1 MSSTVL
7 SDVPPNKRVFSC
19 RPETNMPFE
28 QQSTTRR
35 QLDKNDLET
44 VLELGVYHYPLELHT
59 PDVRNHGANT
69 VRALADMFTCRM
81 THFPLTVG
89 IFNQQNKNDHLSD
102 LASELH
108 NINSLMDPTTLK
120 FNPLLFLFPLFIST
134 TLGYL
139 IGMVSSWQVGL
150 SIGHLA
156 MFIQIIFLVVII
168 TGSRIFQKTF
178 AIRLSHKVAE
188 FLLWLRLVLNVCFCY
203 PTQQLDKKSSVR
215 TIVVYHRL
223 FPSSTPTVALFS
235 ILDKMWT
242 GLIRLHGEIPI
253 RLLRASPVPRE
264 PRHRYKRVCCLPA
277 FLVVIV
283 FWIAFIVGTAV
294 LRDNSGQLKM
304 LLSRAAIMITFVA
317 MSSIMF
323 LTILGSLPSIYRLIR
338 GLAVSPIKPLRTALA
353 DFLSDETSSS
363 AAGTTVGLASAGEDV
378 DQLLNKIKPDF
389 QKNRRGTV
397 NEGVQ
402 LGTSTSLK
410 NLAISAEE
418 ERARRADIRIK
429 EEFGKLCRLSLTF
442 DSFLGE
448 QQTRFIM
455 CLDASETNQ
464 RDVLAKLIYQIH
476 SLVLTD
482 VNAPVAF
489 VLEADFKVLLG
500 EVAAGAIFHPTNAY
514 PAASS
519 AQLARVVSK
528 TLNDNLHL
536 VRTSIQLPIYLD
548 TPVCSDVEH
557 CEAPCITHPRQQ
569 PQLNS
574 IITSPNGYS
583 QTSPNYVTS
592 FCEAE
597 NQPGF
602 APFRR
607 STDTTYTPRALFAN
621 RTSVPISPK
630 SSGKSIGLPLKVKK
644 LSFTRSSSTTS
655 RAAECSAGI
664 AGLFIQD
671 DNPLADWNR
680 KTSKQLV
687 AAMAF
692 TSRFLRLCN
701 LDIPMDDV
709 VFWISLVHYWPYHM
723 AWLVLNIEEHT
734 RGELPRTVS
743 SNDALVNLE
752 ACLHQV
758 KSSIGETLELLEP
771 LMADDRSL
779 ERLESY
785 IKSNP
790 SLPLMTLK
798 KLTSCVLM
806 HNPYLLQCIRAL
818 AGNASVSIHTKDEI
832 LFYPP
837 IGSGLPALIEE
848 QDTGEKIGRSKTRGD
863 GRSPTT
869 MYGLMERTS
878 SNKSTPIFLR
888 EMTNS
893 TDSADKVFTN
903 PMWEQ
908 TGATEPSFN
917 QTGPQLAKA
926 LHQFSVID
934 VCNLLANLPNLPL
947 DRLRRYQNNVRHH
960 HISGAALLASDLE
973 KVRREL
979 AMECEDWQN
988 FSAILAHLKSRVK
1001 SHQNS
1006 DIFGNGLAD
1015 TIPST
1020 LIVKNKYLY
1029 PSSRK
1034 RLGMKH
1040 HTATATPP
1048 HSSIGSELSTSQ
1060 QNMVRQTPWLLSP
1073 QVPTG
1078 PGNADGHVGT
1088 LTESILP
1095 SAFPVDNG
1103 ENQTSLS
1110 GMEEP
1115 ESLWKPAGPPVINMN
1130 NTISEII
1137 VNAPV
1142 QSGQFPR
1149 HDMENSM
1156 KFSPRLRSHRMA
1168 FEQKSRMNDE
1178 QNRSKNA
1185 SASMRPEG
1193 VGNQR
1198 FTSRSTVDLRT
1209 VLGPLS
1215 DDFELEDLHHL
1226 KTHHGRRKVRPR
1238 RFKRDSDTFRPV
1250 FTSGG
1255 HLFQGQASVLSNL
1268 PLLSTYNL
1276 TVSPNHSPIS
1286 PNAQWRSETE
1296 TLADENAD
1304 LRRMRKRPCRRPVY
1318 YNECGTSRSN
1328 WYPVHPLE
1336 PESNMLGQNETVDP
1350 HLRPA
1355 SKKFR
1360 EKTIEYRAHKVFHP
1374 PALTPAQL
1382 ASLKSYV
1389 EMSERM
1395 NTMIPR
1401 PDNPPVYQNM
1411 VPYNENLATLPF
1423 WASYFQTQLPP
1434 SHSIFPTERTDFYR
1448 PSHKKRPRTTTNPK
1462 PSSSHSISQQT
1473 STVFPLEP
1481 NIPIDPSVESDH
1493 EECTCDYWYGIDRT
1507 GGKVAISEPTLHE
1520 NSCELSSFE
1529 ESPDE
1534 VHTLS
1539 CSLGK
1544 SNTGSFDWED
1554 AEMKA
1559 CCK

>member
-1 MSSTVL
+1 
-7 SDVPPNKRVFSC
+7 
-19 RPETNMPFE
+19 
-28 QQSTTRR
+28 
-35 QLDKNDLET
+35 
-44 VLELGVYHYPLELHT
+44 
-59 PDVRNHGANT
+59 
-69 VRALADMFTCRM
+69 
-81 THFPLTVG
+81 
-89 IFNQQNKNDHLSD
+89 
-102 LASELH
+102 
-108 NINSLMDPTTLK
+108 
-120 FNPLLFLFPLFIST
+120 
-134 TLGYL
+134 
-139 IGMVSSWQVGL
+139 
-150 SIGHLA
+150 
-156 MFIQIIFLVVII
+156 
-168 TGSRIFQKTF
+168 
-178 AIRLSHKVAE
+178 
-188 FLLWLRLVLNVCFCY
+188 
-203 PTQQLDKKSSVR
+203 
-215 TIVVYHRL
+215 
-223 FPSSTPTVALFS
+223 
-235 ILDKMWT
+235 
-242 GLIRLHGEIPI
+242 
-253 RLLRASPVPRE
+253 
-264 PRHRYKRVCCLPA
+264 
-277 FLVVIV
+277 
-283 FWIAFIVGTAV
+283 
-294 LRDNSGQLKM
+294 
-304 LLSRAAIMITFVA
+304 
-317 MSSIMF
+317 
-323 LTILGSLPSIYRLIR
+323 
-338 GLAVSPIKPLRTALA
+338 
-353 DFLSDETSSS
+353 
-363 AAGTTVGLASAGEDV
+363 
-378 DQLLNKIKPDF
+378 
-389 QKNRRGTV
+389 
-397 NEGVQ
+397 
-402 LGTSTSLK
+402 
-410 NLAISAEE
+410 
-418 ERARRADIRIK
+418 
-429 EEFGKLCRLSLTF
+429 
-442 DSFLGE
+442 
-448 QQTRFIM
+448 
-455 CLDASETNQ
+455 
-464 RDVLAKLIYQIH
+464 
-476 SLVLTD
+476 
-482 VNAPVAF
+482 
-489 VLEADFKVLLG
+489 VLLG

-519 AQLARVVSK
+519 VQLARVVSK

-557 CEAPCITHPRQQ
+557 CEAPCTAHQRQQ

-583 QTSPNYVTS
+583 QTSPNYVVIKLPMKTP
-592 FCEAE
+592 FCEAG
-597 NQPGF
+597 NQLGF
-602 APFRR
+602 ATFRR

-621 RTSVPISPK
+621 RTSVPTSPK
-630 SSGKSIGLPLKVKK
+630 SSCKSIGLPLKVKK
-644 LSFTRSSSTTS
+644 LSFTRSSSTVS

-680 KTSKQLV
+680 KTCKQLV

-692 TSRFLRLCN
+692 TSYRCSRPVLRHEKFQYNTENRISRIISCNAIEPTSSGHPSTGRFLRLCN
-701 LDIPMDDV
+701 LDIPLDDV

-723 AWLVLNIEEHT
+723 AWMVLNIEEHT
-734 RGELPRTVS
+734 RGQLPRTVPA
-743 SNDALVNLE
+743 NDALVNLE

-798 KLTSCVLM
+798 KLTSCILM
-806 HNPYLLQCIRAL
+806 HNPYLLHCIRAL
-818 AGNASVSIHTKDEI
+818 AGSASVSTHANDEI
-832 LFYPP
+832 VFYPP
-837 IGSGLPALIEE
+837 VGSGLPTLIEE
-848 QDTGEKIGRSKTRGD
+848 QDTGEKIGHSKTRGD

-869 MYGLMERTS
+869 MFGLMERTS

-893 TDSADKVFTN
+893 TDSADKVFAN

-908 TGATEPSFN
+908 ASAIGPSSN

-988 FSAILAHLKSRVK
+988 FSAILAHLRSRVK
-1001 SHQNS
+1001 SHQNL
-1006 DIFGNGLAD
+1006 DIFANGLVE
-1015 TIPST
+1015 TIPNT
-1020 LIVKNKYLY
+1020 LIVKNKYLC
-1029 PSSRK
+1029 PLTRK
-1034 RLGMKH
+1034 KLGMKH

-1048 HSSIGSELSTSQ
+1048 YSSIGSELSPSQ
-1060 QNMVRQTPWLLSP
+1060 KNMVRQTPWLLSP

-1078 PGNADGHVGT
+1078 PGNAEGHVGT
-1088 LTESILP
+1088 LTESIFP
-1095 SAFPVDNG
+1095 STFPVDNG

-1115 ESLWKPAGPPVINMN
+1115 ESLWKPAGPPVISMN
-1130 NTISEII
+1130 DTRSEII

-1149 HDMENSM
+1149 HGMENGI
-1156 KFSPRLRSHRMA
+1156 KFSPKLRSHRMV
-1168 FEQKSRMNDE
+1168 FEQKSWMNDE
-1178 QNRSKNA
+1178 QNRSKNP
-1185 SASMRPEG
+1185 SAFMRLEG

-1215 DDFELEDLHHL
+1215 DDFELKDLHHL

-1238 RFKRDSDTFRPV
+1238 RFKRDNDTLHPV

-1255 HLFQGQASVLSNL
+1255 QASILSNL

-1276 TVSPNHSPIS
+1276 TGSPNHSPIS

-1318 YNECGTSRSN
+1318 YNERGTSQSI

-1336 PESNMLGQNETVDP
+1336 PESNMGQNGTADP

-1355 SKKFR
+1355 GKKFR
-1360 EKTIEYRAHKVFHP
+1360 EKPIEYRAHKVFHP

-1395 NTMIPR
+1395 NTMVPR

-1434 SHSIFPTERTDFYR
+1434 SHSIFPTERTDYYR

-1462 PSSSHSISQQT
+1462 PSSSHSLSQQT

-1554 AEMKA
+1554 GEMKA
-1559 CCK
+1559 CCKLFLAKHIRLQERVNTIDTHVNQRQPMNMCTLNVRNSPALTYLPEHLEILEEQSPLKKFRH